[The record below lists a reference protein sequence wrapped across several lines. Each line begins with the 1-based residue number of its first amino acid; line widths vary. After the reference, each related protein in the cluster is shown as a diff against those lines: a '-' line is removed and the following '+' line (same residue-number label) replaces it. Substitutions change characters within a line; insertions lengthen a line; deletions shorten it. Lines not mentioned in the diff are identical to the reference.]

1 MNTVSTSLQNFDTY
15 PKQFHVVIVML
26 TILTSFAKRTSL
38 NAILQNEGQI
48 DHTTKIEIKLN
59 NFNENS
65 DQVYI

>member
-1 MNTVSTSLQNFDTY
+1 
-15 PKQFHVVIVML
+15 ML